1 MQFIIWAG
9 IAVLGLIT
17 LSATG
22 MVFFHAVG
30 EFRKG
35 KIAEP
40 IAEPIRPASRR
51 NHLRKVD
58 LDALRDRPPVRRA
71 A

>member
-1 MQFIIWAG
+1 MQFIIWTG

-17 LSATG
+17 LSSAG
-22 MVFFHAVG
+22 MVFFHMVG
-30 EFRKG
+30 AFRADSRNEPA
-35 KIAEP
+35 AEP
-40 IAEPIRPASRR
+40 LRPASRR

-58 LDALRDRPPVRRA
+58 LESLRDRPPVRRA